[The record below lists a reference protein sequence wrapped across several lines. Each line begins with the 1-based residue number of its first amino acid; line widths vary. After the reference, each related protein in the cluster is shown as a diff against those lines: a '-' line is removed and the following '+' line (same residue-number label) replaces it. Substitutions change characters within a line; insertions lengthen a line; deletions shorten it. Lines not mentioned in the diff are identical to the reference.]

1 MRRPQNPVVPVSMA
15 GAALLAL
22 AGCGQSDAPA
32 ANEAAAPPP
41 ANAAAAPALPAD
53 GIPAYPGAT
62 AEGGDIR
69 VSGGGGETRGRM
81 FTFHTPDPPD
91 RVIEHY
97 AGAAGRAGYGIG
109 ERSATGRSATLLAS
123 RSEDLVLRVTATRT
137 GDSTMVDVVI
147 GESSLSP
154 PSGQAPAR

>member
-1 MRRPQNPVVPVSMA
+1 MRRPRNVVVPVGMA

-22 AGCGQSDAPA
+22 AGCGRSDAPA
-32 ANEAAAPPP
+32 ANEAAPQP
-41 ANAAAAPALPAD
+41 ANAAAAPAMPAD

-81 FTFHTPDPPD
+81 FTFHTPDPPA
-91 RVIEHY
+91 RVIEYY
-97 AGAAGRAGYGIG
+97 AGAAGRAGYGID
-109 ERSATGRSATLLAS
+109 ERSGTGRSATLLAS
-123 RSEDLVLRVTATRT
+123 RGGDLVLRVTATPT

-147 GESSLSP
+147 GEPSLSP
-154 PSGQAPAR
+154 PSGRAPAR

>member
-1 MRRPQNPVVPVSMA
+1 MRRLQNLIVPVGMA

-22 AGCGQSDAPA
+22 AGCGRSDAPA
-32 ANEAAAPPP
+32 ANEAAPT
-41 ANAAAAPALPAD
+41 NAAAAPAIPAD

>member
-1 MRRPQNPVVPVSMA
+1 MRRPQTPVIPVGMA

-22 AGCGQSDAPA
+22 AGCGRSDAPA
-32 ANEAAAPPP
+32 VDEAAGQP

-69 VSGGGGETRGRM
+69 VSSGEGETRGRM
-81 FTFHTPDPPD
+81 FTFHTPDPPA
-91 RVIEHY
+91 RVIDYY
-97 AGAAGRAGYGIG
+97 AGAAGRAGYRIG
-109 ERSATGRSATLLAS
+109 ERSGSGRSATLLAS
-123 RSEDLVLRVTATRT
+123 RGEDLVLRVTATRT
-137 GDSTMVDVVI
+137 GDATMVDVVI

-154 PSGQAPAR
+154 PSEQAPAR

>member
-1 MRRPQNPVVPVSMA
+1 MRRPQTLVIPAGMA

-22 AGCGQSDAPA
+22 AGFGRSDAPV
-32 ANEAAAPPP
+32 ANEAARQP

-53 GIPAYPGAT
+53 GIPAYPGAA

-97 AGAAGRAGYGIG
+97 AGAAGRAGYRIG
-109 ERSATGRSATLLAS
+109 ERSATARSVTLLAS

>member
-1 MRRPQNPVVPVSMA
+1 MRRPQNPVVPVGMA

-22 AGCGQSDAPA
+22 AGCGRSDAPA

-69 VSGGGGETRGRM
+69 VSSGAGETRGRM
-81 FTFHTPDPPD
+81 FTFHTPDPPA
-91 RVIEHY
+91 RVIDYY

-109 ERSATGRSATLLAS
+109 ERSGSGRSATLLAS

-137 GDSTMVDVVI
+137 GTSTMVDVVI

-154 PSGQAPAR
+154 PQAPAR

>member
-1 MRRPQNPVVPVSMA
+1 MA

-22 AGCGQSDAPA
+22 AACGRSDAPA

-41 ANAAAAPALPAD
+41 ANAAAAPAMPAD

-69 VSGGGGETRGRM
+69 VSDGGGETRGRM
-81 FTFHTPDPPD
+81 FTFHTPDPPA
-91 RVIEHY
+91 RVIDYY

-109 ERSATGRSATLLAS
+109 ERSGTGRSATLRAS

-137 GDSTMVDVVI
+137 GTSTMVDVVI

-154 PSGQAPAR
+154 PSGQAPTR

>member
-1 MRRPQNPVVPVSMA
+1 MRRPKTFVGMA
-15 GAALLAL
+15 GALLAL
-22 AGCGQSDAPA
+22 AGCGRSDAPA
-32 ANEAAAPPP
+32 ANENSGQP
-41 ANAAAAPALPAD
+41 ANAAAAPAMPAD

-62 AEGGDIR
+62 VEGGDIR
-69 VSGGGGETRGRM
+69 VSDGGGEARGRM
-81 FTFHTPDPPD
+81 FTFHTPDPPA
-91 RVIEHY
+91 RVIDYY

-109 ERSATGRSATLLAS
+109 ERSGTGRSATLLAS

>member
-1 MRRPQNPVVPVSMA
+1 MRRPQSLLIPVGMA

-22 AGCGQSDAPA
+22 AGCGRSEAPA
-32 ANEAAAPPP
+32 ANQAAPPQP
-41 ANAAAAPALPAD
+41 ANSAAAPAIPAD

-69 VSGGGGETRGRM
+69 VSDGGGATQGRM
-81 FTFHTPDPPD
+81 FTFHTPDPPA
-91 RVIEHY
+91 RVIEYY

-109 ERSATGRSATLLAS
+109 ERSGTGRSATLLAS
-123 RSEDLVLRVTATRT
+123 RSEDLVLRVTAMRT

-147 GESSLSP
+147 GDSSLSP